1 MDRITTFNPERL
13 RWCLADRGET
23 LEECASGLGMSA
35 ESLAKVL
42 AGEIGPT
49 PGQLRAMA
57 NYFARSLLFFIE
69 RGSVDEPKVRGAQ
82 FRTLANQKPDLSP
95 AVKAVIERAERQR
108 EVFLSLRDTLE
119 WEDFPRFDPPD
130 LTGLSPRHAAA
141 AVRTWLGL
149 SERNTFDACRQ
160 AIENRGVLVFRSNGY
175 AGKWQIAKQSPVH
188 GFSLYYQDCPVILV
202 RKLDAEARQTFTL
215 AHELAHLLLHR
226 ASVIDDAADLA
237 ATEGTERE
245 ANAFA
250 GHLLVPDTFLLQVA
264 DAGRPDDVSRFDEW
278 LNPHCRQW
286 GVSAEV
292 ILRRLMDAG
301 RLSRGLYLAYRQWR
315 DATKKPEEGGGSREY
330 RYREPRHLFGDR
342 YVRLVLGAL
351 SANEITANKASSFLD
366 DVKIRDLHKLESY
379 YAHA

>member
-23 LEECASGLGMSA
+23 LEQCASGLGMSA

-42 AGEIGPT
+42 AGEFGPT
-49 PGQLRAMA
+49 PAQLRTIAA
-57 NYFARSLLFFIE
+57 YFARSLLFFIE
-69 RGSVDEPKVRGAQ
+69 RGAVDEPKVRGAQ
-82 FRTLANQKPDLSP
+82 FRTLANQKPELSP
-95 AVKAVIERAERQR
+95 AVKAIIERAERQR
-108 EVFLSLRDTLE
+108 EVFLGLRDTLE
-119 WEDFPRFDPPD
+119 WQDFPRFVPPD
-130 LTGLSPRHAAA
+130 LTALPPQRAAA

-149 SERNTFDACRQ
+149 SERNSFDACRS

-188 GFSLYYQDCPVILV
+188 GFSLYYPDCPVIFV

-226 ASVIDDAADLA
+226 ASVIDDETDLS
-237 ATEGTERE
+237 ATEGAERE

-250 GHLLVPDTFLLQVA
+250 GHLLVPDVFLLQVA
-264 DAGRPDDVSRFDEW
+264 DASRPDEVTRFDEW
-278 LNPHCRQW
+278 LSPQCRQW

-292 ILRRLMDAG
+292 ILRRLVDAG
-301 RLSRGLYLAYRQWR
+301 RLSRALYLAYRQWR
-315 DATKKPEEGGGSREY
+315 DAIKKSDDASGSREY
-330 RYREPRHLFGDR
+330 RYRELRHLFGDR